1 MRLQEYQGK
10 ELFKRVGIAVP
21 EGQLAST
28 PLEAEKIAKAF
39 GSKVVIKAQ
48 VLVGGRGKAGFI
60 QLANTPTEARQHAQ
74 KMLGQ
79 ALKGERVE
87 KLLIA
92 KAVDIQKE
100 FYLGITID
108 RAKRSPVV
116 IFSTQGGIEIE
127 SIAKKTPNAIFRVHA
142 NALEGLHAYQIRN
155 LLYQAGI
162 DDKLFKPLHE
172 IVERLY
178 KAFSAYQASL
188 VEINPLALTRD
199 GQLIAVDA
207 KVIIDDEA
215 LDTMPELLEYKK
227 DSASESPQE
236 QMARQHDLQYVKLD
250 GDIGIIG
257 NGAGLVMATLDL
269 VQLVGGSPA
278 NFLDVGG
285 GANAEKMQKA
295 MEIVLKDSAVKGLF
309 INIFGGITRCD
320 EVARG
325 LIAAKEAI
333 KIKKPMVV
341 RLTGTNEEEGR
352 RILEQNGIVP
362 VRDMEEGAESIVRFV
377 HALRC

>member
-1 MRLQEYQGK
+1 M
-10 ELFKRVGIAVP
+10 GIPVP

-28 PLEAEKIAKAF
+28 PQEAEKLAKAF

-48 VLVGGRGKAGFI
+48 ILAGGRGKAGFI
-60 QLANTPTEARQHAQ
+60 QLADAPQEARQHAQ

-79 ALKGERVE
+79 MLKGERVE
-87 KLLIA
+87 KLLVA

-116 IFSTQGGIEIE
+116 IFSTQGGIDIE
-127 SIAKKTPNAIFRVHA
+127 EVAKKTPNAIFKAHI
-142 NALEGLHAYQIRN
+142 NSLEGLHAYQIRN

-162 DDKLFKPLHE
+162 DSELFKPLSE
-172 IVERLY
+172 IVTKLY
-178 KAFSAYQASL
+178 TAFTEYQASL

-199 GQLIAVDA
+199 GQLVAVDA

-215 LDTMPELLEYKK
+215 LDAVPQLSAYK
-227 DSASESPQE
+227 DTASESPQE
-236 QMARQHDLQYVKLD
+236 RLARQHDLQYVKLD

-269 VQLVGGSPA
+269 VQFKDGRPA

-285 GANAEKMQKA
+285 GANAERIQRA
-295 MEIVLKDSAVKGLF
+295 MEIVLSDAAVKGLF

-325 LIAAKEAI
+325 LIAAKAAL
-333 KIKKPMVV
+333 KIEKPMVV
-341 RLTGTNEEEGR
+341 RLTGTNEEAGR
-352 RILEQNGIVP
+352 TILEQNGIVP
-362 VRDMEEGAESIVRFV
+362 VRDMEEGAESIVRFI
-377 HALRC
+377 HTLKC